1 MRAYSSLY
9 EEPTFEDPTAKEQS
23 VVYAALGAAAVAV
36 ASTVAAIQM
45 SGPPTWLSAAYVRT
59 SPSLVYRMA
68 CLTSPCPLL
77 PCFASFLCDAV
88 TCSRCAG
95 LQAATD
101 RARLPLAR
109 RPRGLTRPPTSS
121 GHRHTHAPG
130 SEVWPTMT
138 GARPRPPGR
147 HPSLY

>member
-59 SPSLVYRMA
+59 SPYFARCIA
-68 CLTSPCPLL
+68 CLTSP
-77 PCFASFLCDAV
+77 S
-88 TCSRCAG
+88 
-95 LQAATD
+95 
-101 RARLPLAR
+101 
-109 RPRGLTRPPTSS
+109 
-121 GHRHTHAPG
+121 
-130 SEVWPTMT
+130 
-138 GARPRPPGR
+138 
-147 HPSLY
+147 PSLGYVFPLHRLASSH